1 MLKARR
7 KEVIEKDLA
16 IESGWYFAV
25 GISIPLVIWFFAT
38 HVKELKGYDNKVKKE
53 KMHTISG

>member
-7 KEVIEKDLA
+7 KGVIGKDLA

-25 GISIPLVIWFFAT
+25 GISIPLVIWFIAT

-53 KMHTISG
+53 KMHTIPG